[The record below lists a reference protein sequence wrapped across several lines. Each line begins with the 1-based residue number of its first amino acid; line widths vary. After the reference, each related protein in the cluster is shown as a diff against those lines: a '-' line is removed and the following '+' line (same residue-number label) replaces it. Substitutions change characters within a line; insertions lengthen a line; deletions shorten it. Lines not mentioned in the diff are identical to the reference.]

1 MKLAQYMN
9 FKIQEMVMI
18 TGITKKLNIVHN

>member
-18 TGITKKLNIVHN
+18 TGIMKKLNIVQN